1 MKNIVMARID
11 DRLLHGQVVV
21 SWIPFIKVNEVVVID
36 DDNANDEFMKEL
48 IIASA
53 PNDKTTHVFTL
64 KESINYLK
72 EAQGNERVLILTKI
86 INNIKI
92 LLENKI
98 QVNTVNLGNLGH
110 NTDRKRYLNFIHLSD
125 EEKKLL
131 KDLNAMDSCNLEIQM
146 IPNDKKYSL
155 NELIKD

>member
-53 PNDKTTHVFTL
+53 PNGIKVHVLTL
-64 KESINYLK
+64 EESIKYLK
-72 EAQGNERVLILTKI
+72 DSSGNERVLILTKKI
-86 INNIKI
+86 CNIKV
-92 LLENKI
+92 LLDNKI
-98 QVNTVNLGNLGH
+98 QINTVNLGNLGH
-110 NTDRKRYLNFIHLSD
+110 NTERKRYLNFIHLSD
-125 EEKKLL
+125 EEVNLLQELKK
-131 KDLNAMDSCNLEIQM
+131 MDECNLEIQM

-155 NELIKD
+155 EELLKG